1 VRCRL
6 PNLLVA
12 GVPKAGTTSLFYYL
26 GQHPDICASR
36 AKGVRYFK
44 PLANQGGSLPDQETY
59 ARFFSHCRE
68 ERYRMEATPGYSFG
82 GTNMLLAIQTTLD
95 DPRIVISLR
104 EPVQRL
110 WSAYTFQRT
119 KANLPGVDSFE
130 EYLAACDRQRAR
142 GKTIVVGGH
151 FNGVSIS
158 MYAEYLESWFAT
170 FGDAV
175 KIVFAERMFSDPP
188 GVVTDLCRFL
198 QIDAAVAASFAYAV
212 RNKTAHAK
220 NLSVSHRAHALK
232 KTTDKLL
239 QRAPGLKERL
249 RSAYESFNTTT
260 HPPEQLHP
268 ETRSRLDQ
276 LFSASNAEVAD
287 ILLSRGYRSL
297 PEWLQSARSK
307 T

>member
-1 VRCRL
+1 VGCRL

-36 AKGVRYFK
+36 AKGIRYFK
-44 PLANQGGSLPDQETY
+44 PLAQQGGSLPDQEAY
-59 ARFFSHCRE
+59 GRFFSHCRG

-82 GTNMLLAIQTTLD
+82 GPKMLRAIQTTLD

-119 KANLPGVDSFE
+119 KANLPGVNSFE
-130 EYLAACDRQRAR
+130 EYLGACERQRAR
-142 GKTIVVGGH
+142 GEPIVVGGH

-158 MYAEYLESWFAT
+158 MYADYLESWFAT

-175 KIVFAERMFSDPP
+175 KIVFAEQMFSDPP

-198 QIDAAVAASFAYAV
+198 QIDGSVADSFAYAV

-220 NLSVSHRAHALK
+220 NLSVSHKAHGLK

-239 QRAPGLKERL
+239 QRAPGLKESL
-249 RSAYESFNTTT
+249 RSAYERFNTTT
-260 HPPEQLHP
+260 QAPEQLLP
-268 ETRSRLDQ
+268 DTRLKLERG
-276 LFSASNAEVAD
+276 FSESNAAVAD

-307 T
+307 A